1 MRRWTIPG
9 QYNPPKSVF
18 ITFNFIFDRG
28 MNPRTHF
35 IHLYRGTRV
44 DDTQWHA
51 RTVIYNSNYIYTVV
65 TVIYQV
71 IYQVNINS
79 QSVIYNF
86 VKILSKIKIPTS
98 IVRIRKENNPML
110 PFAKKASFNKNLTVY
125 QRYVGAYIDSTDTKT
140 YITSGT
146 RALCFLRKQA
156 VSLSLSLRIAFWC
169 EWLYVRETWVGFS
182 SVRFRQCRVFYT
194 WWRSTLAAWP
204 SV

>member
-1 MRRWTIPG
+1 M
-9 QYNPPKSVF
+9 
-18 ITFNFIFDRG
+18 
-28 MNPRTHF
+28 
-35 IHLYRGTRV
+35 
-44 DDTQWHA
+44 
-51 RTVIYNSNYIYTVV
+51 

-79 QSVIYNF
+79 QSVINTLDLLREQFYNF

-156 VSLSLSLRIAFWC
+156 VSLSLSPYRILMRVVVCWRNVSRFFFCQIPTVQSVLHMMKVNTRRLTVCLR
-169 EWLYVRETWVGFS
+169 
-182 SVRFRQCRVFYT
+182 
-194 WWRSTLAAWP
+194 
-204 SV
+204 